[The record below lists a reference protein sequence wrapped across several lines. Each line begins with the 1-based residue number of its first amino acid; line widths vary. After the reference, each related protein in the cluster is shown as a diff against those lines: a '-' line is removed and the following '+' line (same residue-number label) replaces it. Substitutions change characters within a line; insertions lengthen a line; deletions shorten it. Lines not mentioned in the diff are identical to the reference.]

1 MELTQSILDTIM
13 TNVKSHAAV
22 CKICGQPILPQIQ
35 LESDGTLHFF
45 MFTFELR
52 GGLGNH
58 VVFSQAC
65 ETCAKKFR
73 LLHGT
78 NPKSE

>member
-1 MELTQSILDTIM
+1 MELTQSILDGIM
-13 TNVKSHAAV
+13 ADVNFHAAT
-22 CKICGQPILPQIQ
+22 CKCCGRPILPQIQ

>member
-45 MFTFELR
+45 MF
-52 GGLGNH
+52 N
-58 VVFSQAC
+58 VQ
-65 ETCAKKFR
+65 
-73 LLHGT
+73 
-78 NPKSE
+78 SE